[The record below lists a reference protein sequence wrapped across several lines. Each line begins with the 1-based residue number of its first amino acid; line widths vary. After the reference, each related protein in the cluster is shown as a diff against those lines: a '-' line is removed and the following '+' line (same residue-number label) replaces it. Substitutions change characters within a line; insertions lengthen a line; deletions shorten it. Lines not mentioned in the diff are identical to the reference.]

1 MNDPVCGGNSPEM
14 AIGRWGRGVSKAM
27 VLIVVVVVVV
37 MEVAFSS
44 RARILGECSTN
55 HSCLRFSLSLKA
67 EISLR
72 TLSPP

>member
-27 VLIVVVVVVV
+27 VLIVVVVMV
-37 MEVAFSS
+37 VAFSS

-72 TLSPP
+72 TLIPP